1 MYSFELAMPSPGV
14 TTLLPAGSSS
24 SIPFSSSSTIF
35 GSYSGGGG
43 ILETLNML
51 ACVGVTVV
59 CDADDALTD
68 RGGHEM
74 QQHSEIAEDHVTSC
88 HVGLT
93 Q

>member
-24 SIPFSSSSTIF
+24 SIPFSSSSTAF
-35 GSYSGGGG
+35 GSYSGGGA

-51 ACVGVTVV
+51 ACVGVAV
-59 CDADDALTD
+59 CMTLMILSPTAGL
-68 RGGHEM
+68 RN
-74 QQHSEIAEDHVTSC
+74 QQHSEIDRNHVTGCS
-88 HVGLT
+88 HVALT